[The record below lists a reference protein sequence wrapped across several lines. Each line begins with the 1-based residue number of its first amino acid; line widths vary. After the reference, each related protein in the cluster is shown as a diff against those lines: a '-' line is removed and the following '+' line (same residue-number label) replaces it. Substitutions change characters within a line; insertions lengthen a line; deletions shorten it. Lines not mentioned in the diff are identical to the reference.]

1 MRTPAV
7 VTPEAELTPGATRL
21 RRVGA
26 LPRSAAGA
34 LLAAAVLAAM
44 LAIPVLVAAGMGLV
58 LDGRIM
64 PRVAVAGVDVGLL
77 TSAAAESHL
86 RDQLP
91 DLNAGELTITV
102 DGVPSTVPLARIGRD
117 HDYAA
122 LVDAAMGVGR
132 GGNAWTDGQDRLA
145 TLIVGSQIPDAVTA
159 DPARLDRLVVDTA
172 TRAFVPATEAAV
184 VTNADGTYSV
194 TAPADGRRVQ
204 PDVVRAA
211 LVAALLESGATDPV
225 AALTS
230 EPVPFTVTQREA
242 AEAAAAARA
251 MLAAPLALTD
261 GSDTYPIA
269 PADIQNAIGF
279 GIGPDDTY
287 GVILD
292 RIALSGTVST
302 LADGIR
308 REPTDAAF
316 IFNDAGPSAVQP
328 AVRGRTL
335 NVEGTVSAIAAGLD
349 RRGVGIEVPSVA
361 LSASFVEPTL
371 TTAAATEMLPNL
383 VLLSS
388 WTTWYVSSDGN
399 GYGANISIPAMDL
412 DGMVILPGEE
422 FDFWRDIGPV
432 TVERGYTY
440 GGAIIGGR
448 STAGVALAGGICSTS
463 TTLFNTALRAGLEM
477 GDRLNHHYY
486 IDRYPTGLD
495 ATVFAT
501 DYFSQSMTFTNDTE
515 GALIIRSY
523 AYPGMVRFDLW
534 GLPTGRT
541 VTFSSPLIWNRT
553 YASDVVEYTSTMPA
567 GTSRRVEY
575 PHHGFEVS
583 VTRTVTDASGTVIH
597 SNTYYS
603 NYQTV
608 NGVTLVGTG

>member
-1 MRTPAV
+1 M
-7 VTPEAELTPGATRL
+7 
-21 RRVGA
+21 
-26 LPRSAAGA
+26 
-34 LLAAAVLAAM
+34 
-44 LAIPVLVAAGMGLV
+44 
-58 LDGRIM
+58 
-64 PRVAVAGVDVGLL
+64 
-77 TSAAAESHL
+77 
-86 RDQLP
+86 
-91 DLNAGELTITV
+91 
-102 DGVPSTVPLARIGRD
+102 
-117 HDYAA
+117 
-122 LVDAAMGVGR
+122 
-132 GGNAWTDGQDRLA
+132 
-145 TLIVGSQIPDAVTA
+145 
-159 DPARLDRLVVDTA
+159 VDTA

-184 VTNADGTYSV
+184 VTNPDGTYSV
-194 TAPADGRRVQ
+194 TAPADGRRIQ

-251 MLAAPLALTD
+251 MFAAPLALTD
-261 GSDTYPIA
+261 GSDTYTVA
-269 PADIQNAIGF
+269 PADIQAAIGF

-383 VLLSS
+383 VLLST
-388 WTTWYVSSDGN
+388 WTTWYVPSDGN

-486 IDRYPTGLD
+486 IDRYPMGLD

-515 GALIIRSY
+515 GAAHHPLVRV
-523 AYPGMVRFDLW
+523 PGNGPLRPVGPAHRPDGDVLDAAHLEPHVRL
-534 GLPTGRT
+534 GRGR
-541 VTFSSPLIWNRT
+541 VHLDACPPARASGSS
-553 YASDVVEYTSTMPA
+553 
-567 GTSRRVEY
+567 
-575 PHHGFEVS
+575 
-583 VTRTVTDASGTVIH
+583 TRTTASR
-597 SNTYYS
+597 
-603 NYQTV
+603 
-608 NGVTLVGTG
+608 